1 MIGRPFRRPE
11 GRNHFSLCMMGLW
24 LMLGW
29 GVSPRSPA
37 AEGATTTHVFTLAVA
52 PFEGERPLT
61 GAIQALIAQDLEGS
75 GRFHL
80 IPELQQPER
89 LAAGQPP
96 DFARWGGLG
105 EAYLLTGAIQT
116 APRTQDLHL
125 HLALYALSK
134 SQALLDTVLPLG
146 EGDARH
152 AAHAAADHIYRTLT
166 GSQGGFNSRLAWVLK
181 EQAAGQNRYRLI
193 VADRDGEDARVIVS
207 SKEPL
212 LSPAWSPDGHRMAYV
227 SFEEGNS
234 AIFIQDLVTGARR
247 RLAAF
252 AGINSAPAWSPDGT
266 EIAMSLSK
274 EGTPDLYLMDV
285 GSGTLHRV
293 TRDEAVETE
302 PSWSPDGKRLLFT
315 SDRGGTPQIYEISAQ
330 GGDAE
335 RLTFEGAYNTS
346 AVFAPDGVHIVMVHR
361 GNCGDCIALLYAPSR
376 KIKLISKGPQDSS
389 PSFSPNGREV
399 LMVEQTERGAGLVRL
414 SIDGQPPVN
423 IPSPGGDVR
432 AAAWSP

>member
-1 MIGRPFRRPE
+1 MTGGQCRRLG
-11 GRNHFSLCMMGLW
+11 GRNRFSLCMAGVW
-24 LMLGW
+24 LLLGW
-29 GVSPRSPA
+29 GGSPPCPA
-37 AEGATTTHVFTLAVA
+37 AEGATTSQVFALTIA
-52 PFEGERPLT
+52 PFEGESPLM
-61 GAIQALIAQDLEGS
+61 GVIQALIAKDLEGS

-89 LAAGQPP
+89 ITAAQPP
-96 DFARWGGLG
+96 DFPRWAGLG
-105 EAYLLTGAIQT
+105 DAYLLTAAIHT
-116 APRTQDLHL
+116 APPTQDLHL
-125 HLALYALSK
+125 QLSLYALSK
-134 SQALLDTVLPLG
+134 SQPLLETVLPLG

-152 AAHAAADHIYRTLT
+152 VAHAAADQIYRTLT
-166 GSQGGFNSRLAWVLK
+166 GSQGVFNSRLTWVLK
-181 EQAAGQNRYRLI
+181 EHAAGQTRYRLI
-193 VADRDGEDARVIVS
+193 VADRDGEDARVIVT

-212 LSPAWSPDGHRMAYV
+212 LSPAWAPDGHRMAYV
-227 SFEEGNS
+227 SFEEGSS
-234 AIFIQDLVTGARR
+234 AIFIQDLVTGTRR

-330 GGDAE
+330 GGDPE

-346 AVFAPDGVHIVMVHR
+346 AVFAPDGVRIVMVHR
-361 GNCGDCIALLYAPSR
+361 GACGDCIALLHAPSR

-423 IPSPGGDVR
+423 IPSPGGEVR